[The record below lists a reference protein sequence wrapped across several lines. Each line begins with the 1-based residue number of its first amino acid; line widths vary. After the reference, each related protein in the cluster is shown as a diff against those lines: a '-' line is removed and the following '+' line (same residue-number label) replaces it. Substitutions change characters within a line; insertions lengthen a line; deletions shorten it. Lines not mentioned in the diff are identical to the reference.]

1 MSFSGVN
8 SRYYFFR
15 NKLGFL
21 RSMIKWFFELDF
33 PILLLYG
40 VWLLEVF
47 FGGVENFFEWY
58 YYYDNDKIELYSE
71 I

>member
-1 MSFSGVN
+1 
-8 SRYYFFR
+8 
-15 NKLGFL
+15 
-21 RSMIKWFFELDF
+21 MIKWFFELDF
-33 PILLLYG
+33 PILLLIG

-71 I
+71 IECSFD